1 MPDSQPPP
9 PYLIAP
15 WKPVDD
21 WTTLK
26 GQDVEIFENGRLIDR
41 GRVDDATSD
50 GTVLWLM
57 QDGASSRRI
66 IENLPGT
73 FIRLAP

>member
-1 MPDSQPPP
+1 MTVH
-9 PYLIAP
+9 

-26 GQDVEIFENGRLIDR
+26 GQDVEIFENGRLIDH
-41 GRVDDATSD
+41 GRVDNVTSD
-50 GTVLWLM
+50 GFVLWLM
-57 QDGASSRRI
+57 QEGASSRPL

-73 FIRLAP
+73 FIRLAS

>member
-1 MPDSQPPP
+1 LPNSQSKT
-9 PYLIAP
+9 PYVNAP

-26 GQDVEIFENGRLIDR
+26 SQDVEVIKNGRLIDR
-41 GRVDDATSD
+41 GRVDDVTSD
-50 GTVLWLM
+50 GSVLWLM
-57 QDGASSRRI
+57 PDGASNRRI

-73 FIRLAP
+73 FIRLA